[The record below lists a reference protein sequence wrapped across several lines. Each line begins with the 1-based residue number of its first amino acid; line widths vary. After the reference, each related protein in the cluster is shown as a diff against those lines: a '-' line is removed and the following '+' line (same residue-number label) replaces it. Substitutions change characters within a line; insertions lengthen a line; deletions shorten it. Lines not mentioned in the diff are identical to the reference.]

1 MHFND
6 RSAPAPTSSLPDPA
20 PLTNGS
26 RVLVWVD
33 ANPDEQRI
41 IDEIRRRASPLPI
54 VVPVGSVHELRAWLK
69 REDQYSLRL
78 DLVRT
83 GSVRVV
89 SSRFSP
95 DDGGAVS
102 SSAFGEL
109 FRDLRLPR
117 PPLLLHCSVDQAPRW
132 SHEHDP
138 TGRKVVVTN
147 DEAQVVRFGAFEMS
161 FGACVIISN
170 GDVQSVFDAAQTAD
184 CSLLLVCASFTER
197 EKWLVEKKIRASH
210 YAQTTGLR
218 VLIDLRDDGRVSVT
232 DASAFADWVHQRNG
246 LAAVA
251 VMALCSPAQ
260 LSSVRAQFHDST
272 KHQVVAATE
281 HEAVLFVT
289 RGIAPNVME
298 ASSSAIAAAAAA
310 DAAPVANSTP
320 HTDAAAAAAIAV
332 SPPSDSQRA
341 AGPDAK

>member
-170 GDVQSVFDAAQTAD
+170 GDVQSVFDAAQTSD
-184 CSLLLVCASFTER
+184 CSVLLVCAPFAER
-197 EKWLVEKKIRASH
+197 EKWLVEEEIWASH

-218 VLIDLRDDGRVSVT
+218 VLIDMRGDSGVSVK
-232 DASAFADWVHQRNG
+232 DAQEFAAWVHQRDG
-246 LAAVA
+246 LATVA

-260 LSSVRAQFHDST
+260 LPSVHAQFSDSA
-272 KHQVVAATE
+272 KRQFVAATE
-281 HEAVLFVT
+281 QEAVTFVA
-289 RGIAPNVME
+289 RGVAP
-298 ASSSAIAAAAAA
+298 
-310 DAAPVANSTP
+310 
-320 HTDAAAAAAIAV
+320 
-332 SPPSDSQRA
+332 
-341 AGPDAK
+341 